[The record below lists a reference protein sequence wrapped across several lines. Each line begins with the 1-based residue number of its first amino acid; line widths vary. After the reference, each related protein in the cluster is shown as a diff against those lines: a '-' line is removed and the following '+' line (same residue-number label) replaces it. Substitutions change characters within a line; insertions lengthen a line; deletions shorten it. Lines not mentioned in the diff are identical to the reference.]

1 MRIEGEE
8 TDRAPVLVCDVPADD
23 LEVNG
28 QMLSRNLGR
37 DCQMPRPSCHV
48 AAARGEGAGHGRRG
62 ALGVSPPLGP
72 HAQLAP
78 ENSLGAEVA
87 EVLR

>member
-1 MRIEGEE
+1 MRIEGRE
-8 TDRAPVLVCDVPADD
+8 TDRALVLVCDVLADD
-23 LEVNG
+23 LEVNRR
-28 QMLSRNLGR
+28 MLSRDLER
-37 DCQMPRPSCHV
+37 DCQMPRLSCHV

-72 HAQLAP
+72 HTRLVP

-87 EVLR
+87 GVLR